1 MEKQKRS
8 RAAQESGAE
17 GNCRQL
23 IITLA
28 VIYFRAYLILIGINT
43 RFMQGTRPWRYNPE
57 LNFYSAFPLSTYL
70 LYPLHSV
77 RAQLHIVISSRT
89 RSLS

>member
-28 VIYFRAYLILIGINT
+28 VIYFRAYLILISINT

-57 LNFYSAFPLSTYL
+57 LNFYSAFPLSAYL
-70 LYPLHSV
+70 PTLPIAFSESTTAYRHF
-77 RAQLHIVISSRT
+77 I
-89 RSLS
+89 